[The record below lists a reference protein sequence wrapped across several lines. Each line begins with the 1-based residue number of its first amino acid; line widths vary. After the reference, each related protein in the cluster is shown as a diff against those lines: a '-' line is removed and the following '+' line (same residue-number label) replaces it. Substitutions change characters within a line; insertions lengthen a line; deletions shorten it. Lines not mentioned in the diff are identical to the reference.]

1 MIEGINTRLRELRKA
16 LGLKLTDLGDAMGIT
31 ASGLSAIER
40 GTREVSERHIKLIKA
55 AYSNVSEDWLRTG
68 EGEMFEEPQ
77 DDIDRVCEAYGF
89 GDIARAAMH
98 EFVRLT
104 PEHQQLITDYARPSS
119 ATCAMQPRPRPARPM
134 TPTLLPT
141 SSQSLTA
148 PTRCSALSRTSR
160 PPATRKNRPCRS
172 IGRAYCIALFAF
184 ARYNKVTTAWVVI
197 VWACPA

>member
-1 MIEGINTRLRELRKA
+1 MIEDINTRLRELRKA

-55 AYSNVSEDWLRTG
+55 AYSNVSENWLRTG

-104 PEHQQLITDYARPSS
+104 PEHQQLITDYVRATVERYLRDAAPAASGPPDDPDLTPDVLAELDRADALLS
-119 ATCAMQPRPRPARPM
+119 AQQDEPPARD
-134 TPTLLPT
+134 
-141 SSQSLTA
+141 A
-148 PTRCSALSRTSR
+148 
-160 PPATRKNRPCRS
+160 
-172 IGRAYCIALFAF
+172 
-184 ARYNKVTTAWVVI
+184 
-197 VWACPA
+197 